1 MSYKII
7 IIDNDDNNVV
17 INENNAKAIIGAV
30 AGEKAVSGVGMLEC
44 KSDVVLKTLETL
56 KKVEKDVFEK
66 HPRLELALLLKEMK
80 DLCDSDHTKK
90 D

>member
-30 AGEKAVSGVGMLEC
+30 SAEKGVHCLGLIDC
-44 KSDVVLKTLETL
+44 KTDEFLSTL
-56 KKVEKDVFEK
+56 KGVDKATDE
-66 HPRLELALLLKEMK
+66 LLKDKPQIGLLHSLERMNK
-80 DLCDSDHTKK
+80 LCNSDRTKK
-90 D
+90 N